1 MNLEVIN
8 NIASELKLNKKDCE
22 TVITLLED
30 KATVPFIAR
39 YRKEMT
45 HGMDENQIR
54 MISDLYEYEVELLK
68 RKESIKKLIDE
79 KGLLTE
85 ELSKKI
91 DSAKKMVEVEDIYR
105 PYKEGRQTKA
115 SKAIANG
122 LKPLAEY
129 IMTFPIVKSKE
140 NLLKEYINDSFKTTN
155 EVLENALYI
164 IAQDVSDNSDYRK
177 YIRED
182 MMKCATISS
191 KIKSSAQDETET
203 YKNYYDYAESIKTI
217 KNHRILALTRGEK
230 EGILNVSVIFDDKKY
245 IDYLN
250 KKVILNTNTS
260 FLTDIKNAIEDS
272 FTRLIK
278 PSIEREIRQIL
289 FKTASEGAIEVFSL
303 NLKNLLMQAPIKG
316 KTVLGIDPAFRTG
329 CKMAVVDKYG
339 KVLDKSVIYPNERKK
354 GQAVDD
360 KALIASKKILKDMI
374 TKYNVDII
382 SIGNGTASRE
392 TEEFVLNTIKE
403 YNLDVKYA
411 IVSEAG
417 ASVYSAS
424 KLAQEEFPEYHVEER
439 SAVSIARRLQDPLAE
454 LVKIEPKAIGV
465 GQYQHDVS
473 ETMLIKSLDAVVEDA
488 VNSVGVDV
496 NTASEVLLSHVAG
509 ISKTIAS
516 NIVEYRNENDG
527 IKSRKELLNVSKLGP
542 KTYEQAVGFIRV
554 PDSKNILDNTK
565 IHPESYDIAKKIM
578 EYLNIKSI
586 GTADA
591 IEKVLGADKNEIL
604 KNINVDKYTLE
615 DILNAIKAPTRDP
628 RDDFEGPKLRDDIKH
643 FEDLKIGEKL
653 SGVVRN
659 VVDFGAFVDCGVK
672 YDGLVHKSKMSKK
685 FVSHPKDIVKVG
697 DIIDVYVL
705 DIDLNNHKLQLS
717 MIKE

>member
-1 MNLEVIN
+1 MNLEIIN
-8 NIASELKLNKKDCE
+8 EISKKLNLNKKDCE
-22 TVITLLED
+22 AVLSLLED

-54 MISDLYEYEVELLK
+54 LISDEYEYLLELEK
-68 RKESIKKLIDE
+68 RKESIKKLIAE
-79 KGLLTE
+79 KGLLND

-91 DSAKKMVEVEDIYR
+91 DNAKRLVELEDIYR

-115 SKAIANG
+115 SKAIQNG
-122 LKPLAEY
+122 LKPLADY
-129 IMTFPIVKSKE
+129 IMTFPECLNKE
-140 NLLKEYINDSFKTTN
+140 DMLKKYISDVFKTTS

-164 IAQDVSDNSDYRK
+164 IADVISDSADYRK

-182 MMKCATISS
+182 MMKNAL
-191 KIKSSAQDETET
+191 IKSVKKKDILDEAMT
-203 YKNYYDYAESIKTI
+203 YKNYYEYSEGIKTI
-217 KNHRILALTRGEK
+217 KNHRVLALTRGEK
-230 EGILNVSVIFDDKKY
+230 EGILNVSIIFDDDKY
-245 IDYLN
+245 ISYIN
-250 KKVILNTNTS
+250 KNFIKNIKTT
-260 FLTDIKNAIEDS
+260 FLDDIKYAIGDGYK
-272 FTRLIK
+272 RLIK
-278 PSIEREIRQIL
+278 PSIEREIRQSL
-289 FKTASEGAIEVFSL
+289 FKNASEGAIEVFSL
-303 NLKNLLMQAPIKG
+303 NLKNLLLQAPIKG

-329 CKMAVVDKYG
+329 CKMAVVDKFG
-339 KVLDKSVIYPNERKK
+339 MVLDKNVIYPNERKK
-354 GQAVDD
+354 GVAVNSDEVY
-360 KALIASKKILKDMI
+360 KSKLILKNII

-392 TEEFVLNTIKE
+392 TEEFVANTLKE
-403 YNLDVKYA
+403 YKLNVKYA

-424 KLAQEEFPEYHVEER
+424 KIAQEEFPEYHVEER

-473 ETMLIKSLDAVVEDA
+473 ESMLTKSLDAVVEDA
-488 VNSVGVDV
+488 VNMVGVDI

-516 NIVEYRNENDG
+516 NIVEYRNTNDG
-527 IKSRKELLNVSKLGP
+527 IKSRQELLKVSKLGP

-554 PDSKNILDNTK
+554 PDSKNILDNTS
-565 IHPESYDIAKKIM
+565 IHPESYDKAKEVM
-578 EYLNIKSI
+578 AYLNINTI
-586 GTADA
+586 GTKDA
-591 IEKVLGADKNEIL
+591 IEKVCSANIDDIL

-615 DILNAIKAPTRDP
+615 DILKAIKSPTRDP
-628 RDDFEGPKLRDDIKH
+628 REEYAMPKLRDDIKH
-643 FEDLKIGEKL
+643 FEDLKVGDKL

-697 DIIDVYVL
+697 DIIDVYVI
-705 DIDLNNHKLQLS
+705 DIDKDNHKLQLS
-717 MIKE
+717 MIE

>member
-1 MNLEVIN
+1 MNLEIIN
-8 NIASELKLNKKDCE
+8 EISKKLNLNKKDCE
-22 TVITLLED
+22 AVLSLLED

-54 MISDLYEYEVELLK
+54 LISDEYEYLVELEK
-68 RKESIKKLIDE
+68 RKESIKKLIAE
-79 KGLLTE
+79 KGLLND

-91 DSAKKMVEVEDIYR
+91 DNAKRLVELEDIYR

-115 SKAIANG
+115 SKAIQNG
-122 LKPLAEY
+122 LKPLADY
-129 IMTFPIVKSKE
+129 IMTFPECLSKE
-140 NLLKEYINDSFKTTN
+140 DVLKKYISDVFKTTS

-164 IAQDVSDNSDYRK
+164 IADVISDSADYRK

-182 MMKCATISS
+182 MMKNAL
-191 KIKSSAQDETET
+191 IKSVKKKDMLDEAMT
-203 YKNYYDYAESIKTI
+203 YKNYYEYSEGIKTI
-217 KNHRILALTRGEK
+217 KNHRVLALTRGEK
-230 EGILNVSVIFDDKKY
+230 EGILNVSIIFDDDKY
-245 IDYLN
+245 ISYIN
-250 KKVILNTNTS
+250 KNFIKNIKTT
-260 FLTDIKNAIEDS
+260 FLDDIKYAIGDGYK
-272 FTRLIK
+272 RLIK
-278 PSIEREIRQIL
+278 PSIEREIRQSL
-289 FKTASEGAIEVFSL
+289 FKNASEGAIEVFSL
-303 NLKNLLMQAPIKG
+303 NLKNLLLQAPIKG

-329 CKMAVVDKYG
+329 CKMAVVDKFG
-339 KVLDKSVIYPNERKK
+339 MVLDKNVIYPNERKK
-354 GQAVDD
+354 GVAVNSDEVY
-360 KALIASKKILKDMI
+360 KSKLILKNII

-392 TEEFVLNTIKE
+392 TEEFVANTLKE
-403 YNLDVKYA
+403 YKLNVKYA

-473 ETMLIKSLDAVVEDA
+473 ESMLTKSLDAVVEDA
-488 VNSVGVDV
+488 VNMVGVDI

-516 NIVEYRNENDG
+516 NIVEYRNTNDG
-527 IKSRKELLNVSKLGP
+527 IKSRQELLKVSKLGP

-554 PDSKNILDNTK
+554 PDSKNILDNTS
-565 IHPESYDIAKKIM
+565 IHPESYDKAKEVM
-578 EYLNIKSI
+578 AYLNINTI
-586 GTADA
+586 GTKDA
-591 IEKVLGADKNEIL
+591 IEKVCSANIDDIL

-615 DILNAIKAPTRDP
+615 DILKAIKSPTRDP
-628 RDDFEGPKLRDDIKH
+628 REEYAMPKLRDDIKH
-643 FEDLKIGEKL
+643 FEDLKVGDKL

-697 DIIDVYVL
+697 DIIDVYVI
-705 DIDLNNHKLQLS
+705 DIDKDNHKLQLS
-717 MIKE
+717 MIE

>member
-1 MNLEVIN
+1 MNLEIIN
-8 NIASELKLNKKDCE
+8 EISKKLNLNKKDCE
-22 TVITLLED
+22 AVLSLLED

-54 MISDLYEYEVELLK
+54 LISDEYEYLLELEK
-68 RKESIKKLIDE
+68 RKESIKKLIAE
-79 KGLLTE
+79 KGLLND

-91 DSAKKMVEVEDIYR
+91 DNAKRLVELEDIYR

-115 SKAIANG
+115 SKAIQNG
-122 LKPLAEY
+122 LKPLADY
-129 IMTFPIVKSKE
+129 IMTFPECLNKE
-140 NLLKEYINDSFKTTN
+140 DVLKKYISDVFKTTS

-164 IAQDVSDNSDYRK
+164 IADVISDSADYRK

-182 MMKCATISS
+182 MMKNAL
-191 KIKSSAQDETET
+191 IKSVKKKDMLDEAMT
-203 YKNYYDYAESIKTI
+203 YKNYYEYSEGIKTI
-217 KNHRILALTRGEK
+217 KNHRVLALTRGEK
-230 EGILNVSVIFDDKKY
+230 EGILNVSIIFDDDKY
-245 IDYLN
+245 ISYIN
-250 KKVILNTNTS
+250 KNFIKNIKTT
-260 FLTDIKNAIEDS
+260 FLDDIKYAIGDGYK
-272 FTRLIK
+272 RLIK
-278 PSIEREIRQIL
+278 PSIEREIRQSL
-289 FKTASEGAIEVFSL
+289 FKNASEGAIEVFSL
-303 NLKNLLMQAPIKG
+303 NLKNLLLQAPIKG

-329 CKMAVVDKYG
+329 CKMAVVDKFG
-339 KVLDKSVIYPNERKK
+339 MVLDKNVIYPNERKK
-354 GQAVDD
+354 GVAVNSDEVY
-360 KALIASKKILKDMI
+360 KSKLILKNII

-392 TEEFVLNTIKE
+392 TEEFVANTLKE
-403 YNLDVKYA
+403 YKLNVKYA

-473 ETMLIKSLDAVVEDA
+473 ESMLTKSLDAVVEDA
-488 VNSVGVDV
+488 VNMVGVDI

-516 NIVEYRNENDG
+516 NIVEYRNTNDG
-527 IKSRKELLNVSKLGP
+527 IKSRQELLKVSKLGP

-554 PDSKNILDNTK
+554 PDSKNILDNTS
-565 IHPESYDIAKKIM
+565 IHPESYDKAKEVM
-578 EYLNIKSI
+578 AYLNINTI
-586 GTADA
+586 GTKDA
-591 IEKVLGADKNEIL
+591 IEKVCSANIDDIL

-615 DILNAIKAPTRDP
+615 DILKAIKSPTRDP
-628 RDDFEGPKLRDDIKH
+628 REEYAMPKLRDDIKH
-643 FEDLKIGEKL
+643 FEDLKVGDKL

-697 DIIDVYVL
+697 DIIDVYVI
-705 DIDLNNHKLQLS
+705 DIDKDNHKLQLS
-717 MIKE
+717 MIE

>member
-1 MNLEVIN
+1 MNLEIIN
-8 NIASELKLNKKDCE
+8 EISKKLNLNKKDCE
-22 TVITLLED
+22 AVLSLLED

-54 MISDLYEYEVELLK
+54 LISDEYEYLVELEK
-68 RKESIKKLIDE
+68 RKESIKKLIAE
-79 KGLLTE
+79 KGLLND

-91 DSAKKMVEVEDIYR
+91 DNAKRLVELEDIYR

-115 SKAIANG
+115 SKAIQNG
-122 LKPLAEY
+122 LKPLADY
-129 IMTFPIVKSKE
+129 IMTFPECLSKE
-140 NLLKEYINDSFKTTN
+140 DVLKKYISDVFKTTS

-164 IAQDVSDNSDYRK
+164 IADVISDSADYRK

-182 MMKCATISS
+182 MMKNAL
-191 KIKSSAQDETET
+191 IKSVKKKDMLDEAMT
-203 YKNYYDYAESIKTI
+203 YKNYYEYSEGIKTI
-217 KNHRILALTRGEK
+217 KNHRVLALTRGEK
-230 EGILNVSVIFDDKKY
+230 EGILNVSIIFDDDKY
-245 IDYLN
+245 ISYIN
-250 KKVILNTNTS
+250 KNFIKNIKTT
-260 FLTDIKNAIEDS
+260 FLDDIKYAIGDGYK
-272 FTRLIK
+272 RLIK
-278 PSIEREIRQIL
+278 PSIEREIRQSL
-289 FKTASEGAIEVFSL
+289 FKNASEGAIEVFSL
-303 NLKNLLMQAPIKG
+303 NLKNLLLQAPIKG

-329 CKMAVVDKYG
+329 CKMAVVDKFG
-339 KVLDKSVIYPNERKK
+339 MVLDKNVIYPNERKK
-354 GQAVDD
+354 GVAVKSDEVY
-360 KALIASKKILKDMI
+360 KSKLILKNII

-392 TEEFVLNTIKE
+392 TEEFVANTLKE
-403 YNLDVKYA
+403 YKLNVKYA

-473 ETMLIKSLDAVVEDA
+473 ESMLTKSLDAVVEDA
-488 VNSVGVDV
+488 VNMVGVDI

-516 NIVEYRNENDG
+516 NIVEYRNTNDG
-527 IKSRKELLNVSKLGP
+527 IKSRQELLKVSKLGP

-554 PDSKNILDNTK
+554 PDSKNILDNTS
-565 IHPESYDIAKKIM
+565 IHPESYDKAKEVM
-578 EYLNIKSI
+578 AYLNINTI
-586 GTADA
+586 GTKDA
-591 IEKVLGADKNEIL
+591 IEKVCSANIDDIL

-615 DILNAIKAPTRDP
+615 DILKAIKSPTRDP
-628 RDDFEGPKLRDDIKH
+628 REEYAMPKLRDDIKH
-643 FEDLKIGEKL
+643 FEDLKVGDKL

-697 DIIDVYVL
+697 DIIDVYVI
-705 DIDLNNHKLQLS
+705 DIDKDNHKLQLS
-717 MIKE
+717 MIE

>member
-1 MNLEVIN
+1 MNLEIIN
-8 NIASELKLNKKDCE
+8 EISKKLNLNKKDCE
-22 TVITLLED
+22 AVLSLLED

-54 MISDLYEYEVELLK
+54 LISDEYEYLVELEK
-68 RKESIKKLIDE
+68 RKESIKKLIAE
-79 KGLLTE
+79 KGLLND

-91 DSAKKMVEVEDIYR
+91 DNAKRLVELEDIYR

-115 SKAIANG
+115 SKAIQNG
-122 LKPLAEY
+122 LKPLADY
-129 IMTFPIVKSKE
+129 IMTFPECLNKE
-140 NLLKEYINDSFKTTN
+140 DVLKKYISDVFKTTS

-164 IAQDVSDNSDYRK
+164 IADVISDSADYRK

-182 MMKCATISS
+182 MMKNAL
-191 KIKSSAQDETET
+191 IKSVKKKDMLDEAMT
-203 YKNYYDYAESIKTI
+203 YKNYYEYSEGIKTI
-217 KNHRILALTRGEK
+217 KNHRVLALTRGEK
-230 EGILNVSVIFDDKKY
+230 EGILNVSIIFDDDKY
-245 IDYLN
+245 ISYIN
-250 KKVILNTNTS
+250 KNFIKNIKTT
-260 FLTDIKNAIEDS
+260 FLDDIKYAIGDGYK
-272 FTRLIK
+272 RLIK
-278 PSIEREIRQIL
+278 PSIEREIRQSL
-289 FKTASEGAIEVFSL
+289 FKNASEGAIEVFSL
-303 NLKNLLMQAPIKG
+303 NLKNLLLQAPIKG

-329 CKMAVVDKYG
+329 CKMAVVDKFG
-339 KVLDKSVIYPNERKK
+339 MVLDKNVIYPNERKK
-354 GQAVDD
+354 GVAVNSDEVY
-360 KALIASKKILKDMI
+360 KSKLILKNII

-392 TEEFVLNTIKE
+392 TEEFVANTLKE
-403 YNLDVKYA
+403 YKLNVKYA

-473 ETMLIKSLDAVVEDA
+473 ESMLTKSLDAVVEDA
-488 VNSVGVDV
+488 VNMVGVDI

-516 NIVEYRNENDG
+516 NIVEYRNTNDG
-527 IKSRKELLNVSKLGP
+527 IKSRQELLKVSKLGP

-554 PDSKNILDNTK
+554 PDSKNILDNTS
-565 IHPESYDIAKKIM
+565 IHPESYDKAKEVM
-578 EYLNIKSI
+578 AYLNINTI
-586 GTADA
+586 GTKDA
-591 IEKVLGADKNEIL
+591 IEKVCSANIDDIL

-615 DILNAIKAPTRDP
+615 DILKAIKSPTRDP
-628 RDDFEGPKLRDDIKH
+628 REEYAMPKLRDDIKH
-643 FEDLKIGEKL
+643 FEDLKVGDKL

-697 DIIDVYVL
+697 DIIDVYVI
-705 DIDLNNHKLQLS
+705 DIDKDNHKLQLS
-717 MIKE
+717 MIE

>member
-1 MNLEVIN
+1 MNLEIIN
-8 NIASELKLNKKDCE
+8 EISKKLNLNKKDCE
-22 TVITLLED
+22 AVLSLLED

-54 MISDLYEYEVELLK
+54 LISDEYEYLLELEK
-68 RKESIKKLIDE
+68 RKESIKKLIAE
-79 KGLLTE
+79 KGLLND

-91 DSAKKMVEVEDIYR
+91 DNAKRLVELEDIYR

-115 SKAIANG
+115 SKAIQNG
-122 LKPLAEY
+122 LKPLADY
-129 IMTFPIVKSKE
+129 IMTFPECLNKE
-140 NLLKEYINDSFKTTN
+140 DVLKKYISDVFKTTS

-164 IAQDVSDNSDYRK
+164 IADVISDSADYRK

-182 MMKCATISS
+182 MMKNAL
-191 KIKSSAQDETET
+191 IKSVKKKDILDEAMT
-203 YKNYYDYAESIKTI
+203 YKNYYEYSEGIKTI
-217 KNHRILALTRGEK
+217 KNHRVLALTRGEK
-230 EGILNVSVIFDDKKY
+230 EGILNVSIIFDDDKY
-245 IDYLN
+245 ISYIN
-250 KKVILNTNTS
+250 KNFIKNIKTT
-260 FLTDIKNAIEDS
+260 FLDDIKYAIGDGYK
-272 FTRLIK
+272 RLIK
-278 PSIEREIRQIL
+278 PSIEREIRQSL
-289 FKTASEGAIEVFSL
+289 FKNASEGAIEVFSL
-303 NLKNLLMQAPIKG
+303 NLKNLLLQAPIKG

-329 CKMAVVDKYG
+329 CKMAVVDKFG
-339 KVLDKSVIYPNERKK
+339 MVLDKNVIYPNERKK
-354 GQAVDD
+354 GVAVNSDEVY
-360 KALIASKKILKDMI
+360 KSKLILKNII

-392 TEEFVLNTIKE
+392 TEEFVANTLKE
-403 YNLDVKYA
+403 YKLNVKYA

-473 ETMLIKSLDAVVEDA
+473 ESMLTKSLDAVVEDA
-488 VNSVGVDV
+488 VNMVGVDI

-516 NIVEYRNENDG
+516 NIVEYRNTNDG
-527 IKSRKELLNVSKLGP
+527 IKSRQELLKVSKLGP

-554 PDSKNILDNTK
+554 PDSKNILDNTS
-565 IHPESYDIAKKIM
+565 IHPESYDKAKEVM
-578 EYLNIKSI
+578 AYLNINTI
-586 GTADA
+586 GTKDA
-591 IEKVLGADKNEIL
+591 IEKVCSANIDDIL

-615 DILNAIKAPTRDP
+615 DILKAIKSPTRDP
-628 RDDFEGPKLRDDIKH
+628 REEYAMPKLRDDIKH
-643 FEDLKIGEKL
+643 FEDLKVGDKL

-697 DIIDVYVL
+697 DIIDVYVI
-705 DIDLNNHKLQLS
+705 DIDKDNHKLQLS
-717 MIKE
+717 MIE

>member
-1 MNLEVIN
+1 MNLEIIN
-8 NIASELKLNKKDCE
+8 EISKKLNLNKKDCE
-22 TVITLLED
+22 AVLSLLED

-54 MISDLYEYEVELLK
+54 LISDEYEYLLELEK
-68 RKESIKKLIDE
+68 RKESIKKLIAE
-79 KGLLTE
+79 KGLLND

-91 DSAKKMVEVEDIYR
+91 DNAKRLVELEDIYR

-115 SKAIANG
+115 SKAIQNG
-122 LKPLAEY
+122 LKPLADY
-129 IMTFPIVKSKE
+129 IMTFPECLNKE
-140 NLLKEYINDSFKTTN
+140 DVLKKYISDVFKTTSK
-155 EVLENALYI
+155 VLENALYI
-164 IAQDVSDNSDYRK
+164 IADVISDSADYRK

-182 MMKCATISS
+182 MMKNAL
-191 KIKSSAQDETET
+191 IKSVKKKDMLDEAMT
-203 YKNYYDYAESIKTI
+203 YKNYYEYSEGIKTI
-217 KNHRILALTRGEK
+217 KNHRVLALTRGEK
-230 EGILNVSVIFDDKKY
+230 EGILNVSIIFDDDKY
-245 IDYLN
+245 ISYIN
-250 KKVILNTNTS
+250 KNFIKNIKTT
-260 FLTDIKNAIEDS
+260 FLDDIKYAIGDGYK
-272 FTRLIK
+272 RLIK
-278 PSIEREIRQIL
+278 PSIEREIRQSL
-289 FKTASEGAIEVFSL
+289 FKNASEGAIEVFSL
-303 NLKNLLMQAPIKG
+303 NLKNLLLQAPIKG

-329 CKMAVVDKYG
+329 CKMAVVDKFG
-339 KVLDKSVIYPNERKK
+339 MVLDKNVIYPNERKK
-354 GQAVDD
+354 GVAVNSDEVY
-360 KALIASKKILKDMI
+360 KSKLILKNII

-392 TEEFVLNTIKE
+392 TEEFVANTLKE
-403 YNLDVKYA
+403 YKLNVKYA

-473 ETMLIKSLDAVVEDA
+473 ESMLTKSLDAVVEDA
-488 VNSVGVDV
+488 VNMVGVDI

-516 NIVEYRNENDG
+516 NIVEYRNTNDG
-527 IKSRKELLNVSKLGP
+527 IKSRQELLKVSKLGP

-554 PDSKNILDNTK
+554 PDSKNILDNTS
-565 IHPESYDIAKKIM
+565 IHPESYDKAKEVM
-578 EYLNIKSI
+578 AYLNINTI
-586 GTADA
+586 GTKDA
-591 IEKVLGADKNEIL
+591 IEKVCSANIDDIL

-615 DILNAIKAPTRDP
+615 DILKAIKSPTRDP
-628 RDDFEGPKLRDDIKH
+628 REEYAMPKLRDDIKH
-643 FEDLKIGEKL
+643 FEDLKVGDKL

-697 DIIDVYVL
+697 DIIDVYVI
-705 DIDLNNHKLQLS
+705 DIDKDNHKLQLS
-717 MIKE
+717 MIE

>member
-1 MNLEVIN
+1 MNLDIIN
-8 NIASELKLNKKDCE
+8 NIAYELKLNKKDCE
-22 TVITLLED
+22 TVIGLLED

-54 MISDLYEYEVELLK
+54 MISDLYEYEVELDK
-68 RKESIKKLIDE
+68 RKESIKKIINE

-91 DSAKKMVEVEDIYR
+91 DNAKKMVEVEDIYR

-115 SKAIANG
+115 SKAISCG
-122 LKPLAEY
+122 LKPLADFIVTE
-129 IMTFPIVKSKE
+129 PIVKSKE
-140 NLLKEYINDSFKTTN
+140 DVLKEYINDTFKN
-155 EVLENALYI
+155 IDEVLENALYI
-164 IAQDVSDNSDYRK
+164 VAQDISDNSDFRK

-182 MMKCATISS
+182 MMKFGIISS
-191 KIKSSAQDETET
+191 KKKNSAEDLSET
-203 YKNYYDYAESIKTI
+203 YKNYYDYSECIKTI
-217 KNHRILALTRGEK
+217 KNHRVLALNRGEK
-230 EGILNVSVIFDDKKY
+230 EGILNVSAIFDDKKY
-245 IDYLN
+245 IEYLN
-250 KKVILNTNTS
+250 KNVIFNHNTTFLN
-260 FLTDIKNAIEDS
+260 DIKNAIIDS
-272 FTRLIK
+272 YERLIK
-278 PSIEREIRQIL
+278 PSIEREVRQNL
-289 FKTASEGAIEVFSL
+289 FKIASEGAIEVFSL

-316 KTVLGIDPAFRTG
+316 KVVLGIDPAFRTG
-329 CKMAVVDKYG
+329 CKMAVVDKFG

-354 GQAVDD
+354 GQAVDE
-360 KALIASKKILKDMI
+360 KALNESKLILKNMI
-374 TKYNVDII
+374 NKYHVDII

-392 TEEFVLNTIKE
+392 TEEFVSNTIKE

-424 KLAQEEFPEYHVEER
+424 KLAQDEFPEYHVEER

-473 ETMLIKSLDAVVEDA
+473 ETQLTKSLDAVVEDA

-496 NTASEVLLSHVAG
+496 NTASETLLSHVAG

-527 IKSRKELLNVSKLGP
+527 IKSRKELLKVSKLGP

-565 IHPESYDIAKKIM
+565 IHPESYEAAKKIM
-578 EYLNIKSI
+578 EYLDIDSVGTSDAVDKVCNANIK
-586 GTADA
+586 D
-591 IEKVLGADKNEIL
+591 IL
-604 KNINVDKYTLE
+604 NNIDVDKYTLE

-628 RDDFEGPKLRDDIKH
+628 RDDYEAPKLRDDIKH

-685 FVSHPKDIVKVG
+685 FVSHPKDILKVG

-705 DIDLNNHKLQLS
+705 DIDKDNHKLQLS

>member
-1 MNLEVIN
+1 MNLEIIN
-8 NIASELKLNKKDCE
+8 EISKKLNLNKKDCE
-22 TVITLLED
+22 AVLSLLED

-54 MISDLYEYEVELLK
+54 LISDEYEYLLELEK
-68 RKESIKKLIDE
+68 RKESIKKLIAE
-79 KGLLTE
+79 KGLLND

-91 DSAKKMVEVEDIYR
+91 DNAKRLVELEDIYR

-115 SKAIANG
+115 SKAIQNG
-122 LKPLAEY
+122 LKPLADY
-129 IMTFPIVKSKE
+129 IMTFPECLSKE
-140 NLLKEYINDSFKTTN
+140 DVLKKYISDVFKTTS

-164 IAQDVSDNSDYRK
+164 IADVISDSADYRK

-182 MMKCATISS
+182 MMKNAL
-191 KIKSSAQDETET
+191 IKSVKKKDMLDEAMT
-203 YKNYYDYAESIKTI
+203 YKNYYEYSEGIKTI
-217 KNHRILALTRGEK
+217 KNHRVLALTRGEK
-230 EGILNVSVIFDDKKY
+230 EGILNVSIIFDDDKY
-245 IDYLN
+245 ISYIN
-250 KKVILNTNTS
+250 KNFIKNIKTT
-260 FLTDIKNAIEDS
+260 FLDDIKYAIGDGYK
-272 FTRLIK
+272 RLIK
-278 PSIEREIRQIL
+278 PSIEREIRQSL
-289 FKTASEGAIEVFSL
+289 FKNASEGAIEVFSL
-303 NLKNLLMQAPIKG
+303 NLKNLLLQAPIKG

-329 CKMAVVDKYG
+329 CKMAVVDKFG
-339 KVLDKSVIYPNERKK
+339 MVLDKNVIYPNERKK
-354 GQAVDD
+354 GVAVNSDEVY
-360 KALIASKKILKDMI
+360 KSKLILKNII

-392 TEEFVLNTIKE
+392 TEEFVANTLKE
-403 YNLDVKYA
+403 YKLNVKYA

-473 ETMLIKSLDAVVEDA
+473 ESMLTKSLDAVVEDA
-488 VNSVGVDV
+488 VNMVGVDI

-516 NIVEYRNENDG
+516 NIVEYRNTNDG
-527 IKSRKELLNVSKLGP
+527 IKSRQELLKVSKLGP

-554 PDSKNILDNTK
+554 PDSKNILDNTS
-565 IHPESYDIAKKIM
+565 IHPESYDKAKEVM
-578 EYLNIKSI
+578 AYLNINTI
-586 GTADA
+586 GTKDA
-591 IEKVLGADKNEIL
+591 IEKVCSANIDDIL

-615 DILNAIKAPTRDP
+615 DILKAIKSPTRDP
-628 RDDFEGPKLRDDIKH
+628 REEYAMPKLRDDIKH
-643 FEDLKIGEKL
+643 FEDLKVGDKL

-697 DIIDVYVL
+697 DIIDVYVI
-705 DIDLNNHKLQLS
+705 DIDKDNHKLQLS
-717 MIKE
+717 MIE

>member
-1 MNLEVIN
+1 MNLEIIN
-8 NIASELKLNKKDCE
+8 EISKKLNLNKKDCE
-22 TVITLLED
+22 AVLSLLED

-54 MISDLYEYEVELLK
+54 LISDEYEYLVELEK
-68 RKESIKKLIDE
+68 RKESIKKLIAE
-79 KGLLTE
+79 KGLLND

-91 DSAKKMVEVEDIYR
+91 DNAKRLVELEDIYR

-115 SKAIANG
+115 SKAIQNG
-122 LKPLAEY
+122 LKPLADY
-129 IMTFPIVKSKE
+129 IMTFPECLNKE
-140 NLLKEYINDSFKTTN
+140 DVLKKYISDVFKTTSK
-155 EVLENALYI
+155 VLENALYI
-164 IAQDVSDNSDYRK
+164 IADVISDSADYRK

-182 MMKCATISS
+182 MMKNAL
-191 KIKSSAQDETET
+191 IKSVKKKDMLDEAMT
-203 YKNYYDYAESIKTI
+203 YKNYYEYSEGIKTI
-217 KNHRILALTRGEK
+217 KNHRVLALTRGEK
-230 EGILNVSVIFDDKKY
+230 EGILNVSIIFDDDKY
-245 IDYLN
+245 ISYIN
-250 KKVILNTNTS
+250 KNFIKNIKTT
-260 FLTDIKNAIEDS
+260 FLDDIKYAIGDGYK
-272 FTRLIK
+272 RLIK
-278 PSIEREIRQIL
+278 PSIEREIRQSL
-289 FKTASEGAIEVFSL
+289 FKNASEGAIEVFSL
-303 NLKNLLMQAPIKG
+303 NLKNLLLQAPIKG

-329 CKMAVVDKYG
+329 CKMAVVDKFG
-339 KVLDKSVIYPNERKK
+339 MVLDKNVIYPNERKK
-354 GQAVDD
+354 GVAVNSDEVY
-360 KALIASKKILKDMI
+360 KSKLILKNII

-392 TEEFVLNTIKE
+392 TEEFVANTLKE
-403 YNLDVKYA
+403 YKLNVKYA

-473 ETMLIKSLDAVVEDA
+473 ESMLTKSLDAVVEDA
-488 VNSVGVDV
+488 VNMVGVDI

-516 NIVEYRNENDG
+516 NIVEYRNTNDG
-527 IKSRKELLNVSKLGP
+527 IKSRQELLKVSKLGP

-554 PDSKNILDNTK
+554 PDSKNILDNTS
-565 IHPESYDIAKKIM
+565 IHPESYDKAKEVM
-578 EYLNIKSI
+578 AYLNINTI
-586 GTADA
+586 GTKDA
-591 IEKVLGADKNEIL
+591 IEKVCSANIDDIL

-615 DILNAIKAPTRDP
+615 DILKAIKSPTRDP
-628 RDDFEGPKLRDDIKH
+628 REEYAMPKLRDDIKH
-643 FEDLKIGEKL
+643 FEDLKVGDKL

-697 DIIDVYVL
+697 DIIDVYVI
-705 DIDLNNHKLQLS
+705 DIDKDNHKLQLS
-717 MIKE
+717 MIE

>member
-1 MNLEVIN
+1 MNLEIIN
-8 NIASELKLNKKDCE
+8 EISKKLNLNKKDCE
-22 TVITLLED
+22 AVLSLLED

-54 MISDLYEYEVELLK
+54 LISDEYEYLVELEK
-68 RKESIKKLIDE
+68 RKDSIKKLIAE
-79 KGLLTE
+79 KGLLND

-91 DSAKKMVEVEDIYR
+91 DNAKRLVELEDIYR

-115 SKAIANG
+115 SKAIQNG
-122 LKPLAEY
+122 LKPLACY
-129 IMTFPIVKSKE
+129 IMTFPECLSKE
-140 NLLKEYINDSFKTTN
+140 DVLKKYISDVFKTTS

-164 IAQDVSDNSDYRK
+164 IADVISDSADYRK

-182 MMKCATISS
+182 MMKNAL
-191 KIKSSAQDETET
+191 IKSVKKKDTLDETMT
-203 YKNYYDYAESIKTI
+203 YKNYYEYSEGIKTV
-217 KNHRILALTRGEK
+217 KNHRVLALTRGEK
-230 EGILNVSVIFDDKKY
+230 EGILNVSIIFDDDKY
-245 IDYLN
+245 ISYIN
-250 KKVILNTNTS
+250 KNFIKNIKTT
-260 FLTDIKNAIEDS
+260 FLDDIKYAIVDGYK
-272 FTRLIK
+272 RLIK
-278 PSIEREIRQIL
+278 PSIEREIRQSL
-289 FKTASEGAIEVFSL
+289 FKNASEGAIEVFSL
-303 NLKNLLMQAPIKG
+303 NLKNLLLQAPIKG

-329 CKMAVVDKYG
+329 CKMAVVDKFG
-339 KVLDKSVIYPNERKK
+339 MVLDKNVIYPNERKK
-354 GQAVDD
+354 GVAVNSDEVY
-360 KALIASKKILKDMI
+360 KSKLILKNII

-392 TEEFVLNTIKE
+392 TEEFVANTLKE
-403 YNLDVKYA
+403 YKLNVKYA

-473 ETMLIKSLDAVVEDA
+473 ESMLTKSLDAVVEDA
-488 VNSVGVDV
+488 VNMVGVDI
-496 NTASEVLLSHVAG
+496 NTASEVLLSHVSG

-516 NIVEYRNENDG
+516 NIVEYRNTNNG
-527 IKSRKELLNVSKLGP
+527 IKSRQELLKVSKLGP

-554 PDSKNILDNTK
+554 PDSKNILDNTS
-565 IHPESYDIAKKIM
+565 IHPESYDKAKEVMAYLKI
-578 EYLNIKSI
+578 NSI
-586 GTADA
+586 GTKDA
-591 IEKVLGADKNEIL
+591 IEKVCSANIDDIL

-615 DILNAIKAPTRDP
+615 DILKAIKSPTRDP
-628 RDDFEGPKLRDDIKH
+628 REEYAMPKLRDDIKH
-643 FEDLKIGEKL
+643 FEDLKVGDKL

-697 DIIDVYVL
+697 DIIDVYVI
-705 DIDLNNHKLQLS
+705 DIDKDNHKLQLS
-717 MIKE
+717 MIE